1 MTYKNINY
9 SNNARKSLL
18 NGVDKLANAVTAT
31 LGPSGRNVIIE
42 QDMGMPSSTK
52 DGVTV
57 AKSIEL
63 KDKVENLGAQIVKQA
78 AIKTAEQAGDG
89 TTTSTLLAQA
99 ILNEGIERMNAGSNA
114 VDIKRGIEDAVE
126 DITRFLETESKEI
139 TDEEQLKQVATIS
152 ANNDPE
158 VGELISTAMDK
169 VGRDGVVT
177 IEESKTGE
185 TYLETVEGVQFNR
198 GYKSPY
204 FVTDNNTMTA
214 VLQDPLI
221 LMTDKRLNSVKELLP
236 ILEGASQ
243 QSKSLLVIADDI
255 DGEALSTMVVN
266 KMRGILPV
274 VAVKAPEFGD
284 RKKAMLEDIAIL
296 TGGQVISSEKGMR
309 LDKFQSEWLGK
320 ANKVTVT
327 KDTCTIIDAKG
338 SEESITQ
345 RVEEIKT
352 QIDNSDSTFDKEKFQ
367 ERLAAFIG
375 GVAIVHVGGNT
386 EVEMKEK
393 KDRVEDAL
401 HATKAALEEGI
412 LPGGGVALLKAAQW
426 LSDSLMNPTEDPIQG
441 DKLTGYDIVVN
452 ACEQPFFKIM
462 NNAGLDEVG
471 EIELRIKEE
480 DDFWFGYNP
489 REEDFFNMF
498 KEGIIDPT
506 KVTRLALENA
516 ASVAGTLL
524 ITEAVVSKGKE
535 KKKTAG
541 VDPQMLLG

>member
-1 MTYKNINY
+1 
-9 SNNARKSLL
+9 
-18 NGVDKLANAVTAT
+18 
-31 LGPSGRNVIIE
+31 
-42 QDMGMPSSTK
+42 
-52 DGVTV
+52 
-57 AKSIEL
+57 
-63 KDKVENLGAQIVKQA
+63 
-78 AIKTAEQAGDG
+78 
-89 TTTSTLLAQA
+89 
-99 ILNEGIERMNAGSNA
+99 
-114 VDIKRGIEDAVE
+114 
-126 DITRFLETESKEI
+126 
-139 TDEEQLKQVATIS
+139 
-152 ANNDPE
+152 
-158 VGELISTAMDK
+158 
-169 VGRDGVVT
+169 
-177 IEESKTGE
+177 
-185 TYLETVEGVQFNR
+185 
-198 GYKSPY
+198 
-204 FVTDNNTMTA
+204 MTA

-327 KDTCTIIDAKG
+327 KDTCTIIDSKG

-393 KDRVEDAL
+393 KDC
-401 HATKAALEEGI
+401 
-412 LPGGGVALLKAAQW
+412 LLYT
-426 LSDSLMNPTEDPIQG
+426 SPS
-441 DKLTGYDIVVN
+441 
-452 ACEQPFFKIM
+452 
-462 NNAGLDEVG
+462 
-471 EIELRIKEE
+471 
-480 DDFWFGYNP
+480 P
-489 REEDFFNMF
+489 RD
-498 KEGIIDPT
+498 
-506 KVTRLALENA
+506 
-516 ASVAGTLL
+516 
-524 ITEAVVSKGKE
+524 
-535 KKKTAG
+535 
-541 VDPQMLLG
+541 